1 MKYVTNFIEGYK
13 GSFNPKVV
21 KAELVLLK
29 HGFDLKIQ
37 YVYGDVQVIPFYNQ
51 TLPSSTKTL
60 G

>member
-13 GSFNPKVV
+13 GSFNPEIV
-21 KAELVLLK
+21 KTELVVMR

-37 YVYGDVQVIPFYNQ
+37 YVYGDVQVTPFHNQIP
-51 TLPSSTKTL
+51 PSGTKTL